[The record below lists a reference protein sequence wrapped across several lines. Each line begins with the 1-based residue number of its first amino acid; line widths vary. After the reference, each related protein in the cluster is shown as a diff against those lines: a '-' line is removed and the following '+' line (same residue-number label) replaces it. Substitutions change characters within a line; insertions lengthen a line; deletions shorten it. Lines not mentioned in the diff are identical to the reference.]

1 MERMKVIIAGS
12 RDYTDKTEFLKIMDY
27 IQTVI
32 EHGQMEPITEIIS
45 GHAKGVDQLGEQYAR
60 MHQIP
65 IQIFLPNW
73 DKEGK
78 KAGPIRN
85 REMAIYASQD
95 PNGTLIVFWDGKSKG
110 TKSMI
115 DYARKANLNRFIYYY
130 KERRLAQE
138 WTKT

>member
-1 MERMKVIIAGS
+1 MKVIIAGS

-45 GHAKGVDQLGEQYAR
+45 GHAKGVDQLGEQYAH

-65 IQIFLPNW
+65 IQTFLPNW

-78 KAGPIRN
+78 K
-85 REMAIYASQD
+85 QD
-95 PNGTLIVFWDGKSKG
+95 QYEIEKWQ
-110 TKSMI
+110 SMPVKI
-115 DYARKANLNRFIYYY
+115 LM
-130 KERRLAQE
+130 EH
-138 WTKT
+138 

>member
-1 MERMKVIIAGS
+1 
-12 RDYTDKTEFLKIMDY
+12 
-27 IQTVI
+27 
-32 EHGQMEPITEIIS
+32 
-45 GHAKGVDQLGEQYAR
+45 
-60 MHQIP
+60 
-65 IQIFLPNW
+65 
-73 DKEGK
+73 
-78 KAGPIRN
+78 
-85 REMAIYASQD
+85 MAIYTSQD